1 MKLSLNSFF
10 WETKVPAKQVHF
22 STYFFSSQAHV
33 MYVFK
38 CDWRAFILVRDFSL
52 PLSKTDR
59 SKALEAGK
67 GSWISSIIQ
76 LLQSGPLL
84 TFYNCSY
91 GTCYIDFEHSILPC
105 KKRSSDDHE
114 HISLWTSLSVS
125 PKMARSWKLLKS
137 LRRPWKDSL
146 GIFKNYALL
155 SLVRRAHSPFFLEY
169 IWLYCM

>member
-10 WETKVPAKQVHF
+10 WERQNSKVPAKQVHF
-22 STYFFSSQAHV
+22 STCFFSSQAHV

-59 SKALEAGK
+59 YRKGLRSRKRELNFKYNTAAAKAK
-67 GSWISSIIQ
+67 W
-76 LLQSGPLL
+76 PLL

-105 KKRSSDDHE
+105 KKGSSDDHE
-114 HISLWTSLSVS
+114 HISLWTSLSV
-125 PKMARSWKLLKS
+125 PKKWHDPENSWKV
-137 LRRPWKDSL
+137 WE
-146 GIFKNYALL
+146 G
-155 SLVRRAHSPFFLEY
+155 LERT
-169 IWLYCM
+169 L

>member
-10 WETKVPAKQVHF
+10 WERQNSKVPAKQVHF
-22 STYFFSSQAHV
+22 STCFFSSQAHV

-59 SKALEAGK
+59 YRK
-67 GSWISSIIQ
+67 GLRSRKRE
-76 LLQSGPLL
+76 LNFKYNTAAAKCPLL

-105 KKRSSDDHE
+105 KKRSSDHE

-125 PKMARSWKLLKS
+125 QKMARSWKLLTQKFE
-137 LRRPWKDSL
+137 K
-146 GIFKNYALL
+146 ALKGL
-155 SLVRRAHSPFFLEY
+155 FRNFQKLCTPFSS
-169 IWLYCM
+169 